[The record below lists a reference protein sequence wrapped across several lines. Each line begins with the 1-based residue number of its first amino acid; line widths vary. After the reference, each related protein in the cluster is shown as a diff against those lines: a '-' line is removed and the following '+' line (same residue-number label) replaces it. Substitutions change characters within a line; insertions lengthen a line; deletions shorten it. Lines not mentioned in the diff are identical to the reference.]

1 MTTKKIDP
9 WTDYQRQLAVGCKSY
24 KTVELP
30 AYNAQAVSK
39 AIARDPR
46 IGKAEARNIHR
57 LLKGRH

>member
-9 WTDYQRQLAVGCKSY
+9 WTDYQRQLSAGCKSY
-24 KTVELP
+24 KVVKLP
-30 AYNAQAVSK
+30 AYSAQAVSE
-39 AIARDPR
+39 AIARDSR